1 MARRRRIKSKVVMK
15 KDNYIQRELWRYGS
29 KIQPLIEKK
38 FDEDYFKYFH
48 AILKESDIKKIIAFT
63 RKELEAYSKDKGL
76 FKVVK
81 KNTSLKGPGPHPDS
95 KPKEEKPQKITEEE
109 EVIKEIHSEFK
120 KGFIKSDKWAEG
132 FEKTAASYKD
142 IYKKS
147 TTLLGETLN
156 GYLKR
161 PVSKSI
167 YEKNLRSIKEIF
179 KLTDKECEIITFFYL
194 MEFDSDVES
203 LFKHDLDMN
212 EMVKSIGLYCRL
224 FQISPRR
231 LKELMSKDSK
241 LIKAGIIKNR
251 HGTEIGIS
259 DLITSYLAGYSR
271 LDLMENFIKKSDVSK
286 ALKLAEHNVPEEKIK
301 NVVNLLHATKGTNV
315 LIYGKPGTGK
325 TEFATSLGKALGK
338 NIYFIK
344 QADEDGDESLSHR
357 KSGVVAALNMLD
369 RDKSI
374 IVVDE
379 CDEIVNIRD
388 AFWNCEKEDSKDSK
402 AWINDLLENS
412 KHKII
417 WISNRVNGID
427 DSTKRRFS
435 YSIEFSNLGQSQRLK
450 VWENQ
455 LQTIGADFLSKND
468 LETFSRS
475 YKVNA
480 GGIALA
486 LKDVS
491 SMKNLKS
498 KEEKKEVLQSLLMQH
513 QSFVFGENKLNSLA
527 GTYSLEILNCDINLN
542 IVLDASRKFVDYSK
556 QTNFKEISNMN
567 FLLQGPPG
575 TGKTEFVKYL
585 AHSVGKELLVKRMSD
600 LKSMWVGE
608 TEKLISAAFKEAE
621 ESGSILFIDE
631 ADSLFINRESAERSF
646 EVSQTNEV
654 LCQMENFKGILACA
668 TNFGQNMDSA
678 VMRRFNYKIR
688 FDFLTPEAKETL
700 FKNMLSEKLS
710 GPLSDDD
717 LAKIRRV
724 PNLTPGDFKVVRQKN
739 FFSEVMPARALIEQL
754 EMESSYKKVSRPL
767 GLARE

>member
-1 MARRRRIKSKVVMK
+1 MK
-15 KDNYIQRELWRYGS
+15 KDSYIQRELWRYGG

-38 FDEDYFKYFH
+38 FDEDYFRYFH
-48 AILKESDIKKIIAFT
+48 AILKENDVRKLIAFT
-63 RKELEAYSKDKGL
+63 RKELDSYSKKKGL

-81 KNTSLKGPGPHPDS
+81 KTANFSGSGPHPEP

-109 EVIKEIHSEFK
+109 EIIKEIHSELK
-120 KGFIKSDKWAEG
+120 KGFIKADKWAEG
-132 FEKTAASYKD
+132 FEKIAASYKD
-142 IYKKS
+142 IYKKA
-147 TTLLGETLN
+147 TIFLGETLN
-156 GYLKR
+156 SYLKK

-167 YEKNLRSIKEIF
+167 FEKNLKSIKEIF

-194 MEFDSDVES
+194 MEFDSDVET

-212 EMVKSIGLYCRL
+212 EMVKSISLYCRL

-241 LIKAGIIKNR
+241 IIKAGIISIRN
-251 HGTEIGIS
+251 GTDIGIS
-259 DLITSYLAGYSR
+259 DLISSYLAGYSR

-286 ALKLAEHNVPEEKIK
+286 ALKLAEHNVPEEKVK
-301 NVVNLLHATKGTNV
+301 NVVNLIQSTKGTNI

-325 TEFATSLGKALGK
+325 TEFANSLGRALGK

-369 RDKSI
+369 REKSI
-374 IVVDE
+374 VIVDE

-455 LQTIGADFLSKND
+455 LQSVGADFLSKND
-468 LETFSRS
+468 LEAYSRT

-486 LKDVS
+486 IKDVA
-491 SMKNLKS
+491 SMKNLRS

-513 QSFVFGENKLNSLA
+513 QSFIFGDTKLNPLA
-527 GTYSLEILNCDINLN
+527 GKYSLEILNCDISLN
-542 IVLDASRKFVDYSK
+542 VVLDASQKFINYSK
-556 QTNFKEISNMN
+556 QTNFKEIPNMN

-575 TGKTEFVKYL
+575 TGKTEFIKYL
-585 AHSVGKELLVKRMSD
+585 AQSVGKELLVKRMSD

-608 TEKLISAAFKEAE
+608 TEKHIAAAFKEAE

-688 FDFLTPEAKETL
+688 FDFLTPEGKEIL

-710 GPLSDDD
+710 DPLSDDD
-717 LAKIRRV
+717 LVRIRRV

-739 FFSEVMPARALIEQL
+739 FFAETMSAKVLIEQL
-754 EMESSYKKVSRPL
+754 EIESSYKRVNRPMGL
-767 GLARE
+767 GQY